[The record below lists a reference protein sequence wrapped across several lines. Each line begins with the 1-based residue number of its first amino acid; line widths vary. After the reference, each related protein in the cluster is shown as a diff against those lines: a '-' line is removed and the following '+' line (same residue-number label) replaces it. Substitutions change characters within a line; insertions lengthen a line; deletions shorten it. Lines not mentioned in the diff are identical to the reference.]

1 MKLGT
6 VTLPAAGSTPMPAAP
21 SPAST
26 GATVAAFSPP
36 APAQNAPSSAP
47 QASMQAARQAAAQIN
62 EFLKSSAAS
71 VEFTVEGTSN
81 QVIVRVVD
89 SATRQVIRQMPTE
102 ETLAISRSLDRMT
115 GLLLAQ
121 KA

>member
-1 MKLGT
+1 MKLD
-6 VTLPAAGSTPMPAAP
+6 TLNSSAAGSNATLVIPIP
-21 SPAST
+21 
-26 GATVAAFSPP
+26 GTVAAAAQPLPPSPP
-36 APAQNAPSSAP
+36 PQPPASVE
-47 QASMQAARQAAAQIN
+47 AAQQAAARIN
-62 EFLKSSAAS
+62 EFLKSSAAN

-89 SATRQVIRQMPTE
+89 SATHQVIRQMPTE